1 MGGGWRGQERVKC
14 IIGVN
19 ASVTLS
25 GSSGWMNTP
34 QPRQNTILFL
44 LCLYNFQQLDIWE
57 TKS

>member
-1 MGGGWRGQERVKC
+1 MGGGWKGQERVKC

-19 ASVTLS
+19 ASVTFVWIQ
-25 GSSGWMNTP
+25 WMNTP

-44 LCLYNFQQLDIWE
+44 LCLYNFQELDIWE